1 MADDEDGSY
10 ATAREHWRLV
20 ERVATVEADM
30 RQIGPALARIETAV
44 AATRMSPPAPQ
55 ETAAALALHR
65 AVDALDRA
73 SKGSNGSP
81 FTTVLSYIGA
91 IALGAVAVYALLHR

>member
-44 AATRMSPPAPQ
+44 AAARVMQPTPQ
-55 ETAAALALHR
+55 ETAGALALHR

-73 SKGSNGSP
+73 SKGGSSP

-91 IALGAVAVYALLHR
+91 IALGAVAVYALLHH